1 MIYDI
6 IKTLRATSSKNDKI
20 SILQKH
26 IDNETLKSVL
36 VYTYSPLINFY
47 TKHQVDVI
55 SDNQTILRRVSLDTA
70 IKRLDDLANRKV
82 TGNASKDFL
91 NDIAIFLSKKD
102 KVVLNYIIARDL
114 DCGINVKTIN
124 KVFPNLIPTIPY
136 MRCAGVSGIVRIKF
150 PAIIQRKADG
160 IFCNTVVKDGKVKF
174 FTRNGTEFS
183 LDKIGGVVERFGKLV
198 DFGGWAGTVL
208 NGELL
213 VTDDDGY
220 ELSRKEGNGLINSL
234 IKKEQT
240 LDSLRNKIDKAKS
253 VKAVSKLKHDID
265 SKEIEYDNTDVSL
278 KYVIWDILPYD
289 QWVNG
294 EVDVDYETRFSYM
307 ENLMEKFGKHGC
319 FHIIET
325 KNVNNLE
332 EAQDFYQKQIEN
344 GYEGAVLK
352 NLDGIWKNHTSPNQ
366 VKMKAEHDCDLKII
380 GIKEG
385 MGKYTGKI
393 GSLDCASSDGLLKV
407 NVGSGLTDA
416 DREKNFSELLGKIIT
431 VKYNEVIDGESKNT
445 KSLFLPRVA
454 ELVRIDKTEADSLE
468 KILKG

>member
-6 IKTLRATSSKNDKI
+6 IETLRATSSKNDKI

-26 IDNETLKSVL
+26 MDNETLKSVL

-55 SDNQTILRRVSLDTA
+55 SDNQIILRTVSLDIA

-91 NDIAIFLSKKD
+91 NDIAIFLSKND
-102 KVVLNYIIARDL
+102 KVVLNHIISRDL

-124 KVFPNLIPTIPY
+124 KVFPNLIPAIPY

-183 LDKIGGVVERFGKLV
+183 LDKIGGVVDRFSHYV
-198 DFGGWAGTVL
+198 DPTNEGYVL

-220 ELSRKEGNGLINSL
+220 ELPRKIGNGLINSL

-240 LDSLRNKIDKAKS
+240 LESLR
-253 VKAVSKLKHDID
+253 VKASNAKTARATDKINREIE

-278 KYVIWDILPYD
+278 KYVVWDVVPYAY
-289 QWVNG
+289 WVKG
-294 EVDVDYETRFSYM
+294 EFNMGYSFRKAQLKVSMDTMGEY
-307 ENLMEKFGKHGC
+307 GC
-319 FHIIET
+319 FQFIET
-325 KNVNNLE
+325 KEVNTLE
-332 EAQDFYQKQIEN
+332 EAQNFYQKQIEN

-385 MGKYTGKI
+385 TGKYTGKI